1 MRTILQCVAICW
13 LIVLAGCATQQA
25 GKKDGKI
32 QYVETDTG
40 RWLIHDMNR
49 PAPAVIMPGTDSTSS
64 SAGKA
69 PSDAIVLFDGTDL
82 SGWTSRNGGPAKWI
96 ARDGYMESVKGS
108 GPVKTEREF
117 GSCRLHVEFATPS
130 TVEGSGQGRGNSGVF
145 LMANYEVQ
153 ILDSYD
159 NITYPDGQC
168 GALYGRA
175 VPLVNVCRKP
185 GEWQSYDIIFHRPLF
200 EGKKVIKKA
209 TFTVFHN
216 GVLIHDHVE
225 LEGGTGWRG
234 KHAISDYEPH
244 EDKLPIMLQDHGNP
258 VRFRNIWIHELAD

>member
-25 GKKDGKI
+25 GKKDGKF

-49 PAPAVIMPGTDSTSS
+49 PAPAVITPGTDSTSS

-82 SGWTSRNGGPAKWI
+82 SGWTSRDGSPAKWTI
-96 ARDGYMESVKGS
+96 RDGYMESVKGS
-108 GPVKTEREF
+108 GPVKTEGEF
-117 GSCRLHVEFATPS
+117 GSCHLHVEFATPS

-159 NITYPDGQC
+159 NITYPESSFLPPVSWSNRTNATSTFVTGMSVC
-168 GALYGRA
+168 TLSSRAKTTTISIRKPPTITNSSTRTKIIGRA
-175 VPLVNVCRKP
+175 SGSSIRLLSSVTHI
-185 GEWQSYDIIFHRPLF
+185 GSF
-200 EGKKVIKKA
+200 
-209 TFTVFHN
+209 
-216 GVLIHDHVE
+216 
-225 LEGGTGWRG
+225 
-234 KHAISDYEPH
+234 
-244 EDKLPIMLQDHGNP
+244 
-258 VRFRNIWIHELAD
+258 